1 MLKFLLAEPASKGNW
16 VLIAILLVAMVFIL
30 VMPFFTQR
38 KKNKQYNEMLNS
50 IRVGDLVKTVG
61 GVIGKVTKIIDKGEI
76 KTVILETG
84 SKSEK
89 SFLEFDI
96 THIYCVLKSSKA
108 PDEEETAA
116 VEAPKA
122 SETEEQKTKEQQ
134 AEVKSEEVAESKAVE
149 AEASENKKEA
159 KPAKKQPQKKQT
171 ASRKK
176 TTETK
181 K

>member
-1 MLKFLLAEPASKGNW
+1 MSRFLLAEAGSTSNIIIYV
-16 VLIAILLVAMVFIL
+16 VLIVALLFIL
-30 VMPFFTQR
+30 IMPFFTQR
-38 KKNKQYNEMLNS
+38 KKNKQYTEMLNS

-89 SFLEFDI
+89 SVLEFDI

-108 PDEEETAA
+108 PEEEEIVDVVAPKQDETAGVADSAEQKVDEKQEEPAETKAEKVAETAA
-116 VEAPKA
+116 EPA
-122 SETEEQKTKEQQ
+122 ET
-134 AEVKSEEVAESKAVE
+134 
-149 AEASENKKEA
+149 
-159 KPAKKQPQKKQT
+159 KPAKKTAKKP
-171 ASRKK
+171 AAKK
-176 TTETK
+176 TTTNK